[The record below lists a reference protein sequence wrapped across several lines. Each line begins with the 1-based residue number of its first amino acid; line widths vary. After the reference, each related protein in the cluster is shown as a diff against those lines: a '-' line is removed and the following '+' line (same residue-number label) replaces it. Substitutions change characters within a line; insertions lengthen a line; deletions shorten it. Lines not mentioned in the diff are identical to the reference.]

1 MMARM
6 RLAPGTNPAPLP
18 AKRLRIV
25 SGGQSGADRAALDW
39 AIARGIAHGGWCP
52 RGRRAEDGRIAER
65 YALRE
70 TPSRDYEQRT
80 RWNVRD
86 SDGTLIVSRA
96 AVLTGGS
103 AYTAR
108 CAERLG
114 RPWLHAHPGADD
126 PAPIRAFLARHRI
139 RTLNVAGP
147 RASGDPGIYAYVF
160 GLLER
165 LEVAAL
171 LESAGFRW
179 TTKT

>member
-1 MMARM
+1 MTLQISGKDLGAFARK
-6 RLAPGTNPAPLP
+6 GF
-18 AKRLRIV
+18 RII
-25 SGGQSGADRAALDW
+25 SGGQTGADRAALDW

-52 RGRRAEDGRIAER
+52 RGRRAEDGRIAKR
-65 YALRE
+65 YDLIE

-96 AVLTGGS
+96 AELTGGS

-108 CAERLG
+108 CAERLA
-114 RPWLHAHPGADD
+114 RPWLHVHLGVDD
-126 PAPIRAFLARHRI
+126 AQTIRTFLERHRI

-147 RASGDPGIYAYVF
+147 RASSDAGIYEYVF

-165 LEVAAL
+165 FAAVEPL
-171 LESAGFRW
+171 GAAGVFSDGLRSF
-179 TTKT
+179 